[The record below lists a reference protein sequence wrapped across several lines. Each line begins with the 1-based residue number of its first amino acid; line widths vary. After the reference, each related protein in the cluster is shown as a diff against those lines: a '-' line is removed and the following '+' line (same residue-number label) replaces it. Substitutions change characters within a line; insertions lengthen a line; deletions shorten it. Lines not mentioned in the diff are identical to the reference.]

1 MMSIN
6 SIDYLYSA
14 EKMLVENKD
23 EITIRNAISRA
34 YYSGFHS
41 ANSLVTN
48 EFKQSRDWMDINAGM
63 HMKLIRSLESFS
75 GCIHGLDKQKARKLA
90 RQLKWLKTKR
100 EIADYD
106 LNKNLYEVD
115 AQQTIVEA
123 KKLVEESSEIL
134 IKKIE

>member
-1 MMSIN
+1 I
-6 SIDYLYSA
+6 IGLYSIIKVSCLIKA
-14 EKMLVENKD
+14 D
-23 EITIRNAISRA
+23 
-34 YYSGFHS
+34 
-41 ANSLVTN
+41 
-48 EFKQSRDWMDINAGM
+48 